1 MFRTLRSKLIVLMAL
16 LLVISLAATQLVGV
30 VQMRKMVDADVKQRA
45 QTALDGLLG
54 DIRDSF
60 QSEENSL
67 VQFSE
72 SPLALQ
78 MVQDEKMWLQLEKQF
93 RTFLRL
99 EPAVETTG
107 GEVQNFIKSRGRPDG
122 SGAFFLSPPAECIRT
137 VIISEIFSAS
147 SSILVSDSAK
157 INSENVY
164 TVILLSVRAIM
175 AAKQTVVYCEE
186 TSCQLEGNEN

>member
-72 SPLALQ
+72 SP
-78 MVQDEKMWLQLEKQF
+78 
-93 RTFLRL
+93 
-99 EPAVETTG
+99 
-107 GEVQNFIKSRGRPDG
+107 
-122 SGAFFLSPPAECIRT
+122 
-137 VIISEIFSAS
+137 
-147 SSILVSDSAK
+147 
-157 INSENVY
+157 
-164 TVILLSVRAIM
+164 
-175 AAKQTVVYCEE
+175 
-186 TSCQLEGNEN
+186 

>member
-16 LLVISLAATQLVGV
+16 LLIISLAATQLIV
-30 VQMRKMVDADVKQRA
+30 VWQTQRLVDADVKHRA

-72 SPLALQ
+72 SPSALQ
-78 MVQDEKMWLQLEKQF
+78 MVSDEKAWPQMEKQF

-99 EPAVETTG
+99 H
-107 GEVQNFIKSRGRPDG
+107 
-122 SGAFFLSPPAECIRT
+122 
-137 VIISEIFSAS
+137 
-147 SSILVSDSAK
+147 
-157 INSENVY
+157 ENVQFIY
-164 TVILLSVRAIM
+164 IGTEQKKMYISPMTVFGCVLESR
-175 AAKQTVVYCEE
+175 
-186 TSCQLEGNEN
+186 SCSKHRRDQ